1 MNKLTVA
8 AIKEELAKVTD
19 KEDPLISKYAQDE
32 RSSVRLAVEQRL
44 RQLDKQIKLY
54 EDHLQRLTF
63 ERELIKE
70 GMKYIAGIDEVGRGP
85 LAGPVVTAAV
95 ILPSNCEQLLV
106 GVTDSKQLS
115 HEKRQYFAE
124 QIKEVALAYQ
134 IITYTPQQIDTLNI
148 YEATRSAMTEAVN
161 KLSIQPE
168 YLLIDAMTLAV
179 DIPQMSLVKG
189 DQRSLTIA
197 AASILA
203 KVHRDQL
210 MMAYAQEYPDYGFER
225 NMGYGTAEHLQA
237 LKRLGPTPIHRRSFE
252 PIKSMV

>member
-95 ILPSNCEQLLV
+95 ILPSNCEQLLI